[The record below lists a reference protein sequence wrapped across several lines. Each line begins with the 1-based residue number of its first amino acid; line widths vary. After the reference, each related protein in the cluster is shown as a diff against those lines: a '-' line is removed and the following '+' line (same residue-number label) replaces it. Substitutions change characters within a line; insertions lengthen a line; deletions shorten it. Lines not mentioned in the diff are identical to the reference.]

1 MNLDERILVETIQ
14 TFPCIWNTKNKE
26 HQNSLI
32 VENAWKS
39 IAIMMAE
46 NGKCFFSYSSSYLCK
61 GFFSVESC
69 KDSWKSLRLKY
80 IRERKRSLKMSS
92 GSASYSGN
100 WPLYKS
106 MSFLASVIQ
115 TRRSI
120 GHVATKKTGRVLP
133 PLQTHFSSLWSA
145 IVAKDESSLQ
155 ETSGRTDEDS
165 RAEEAVQN
173 ISEGLTPHDSASC
186 TTAITPSGT
195 TSLQPISARQ
205 GVKRKQCSATPS
217 PSIKENSADRETQ
230 ASSED
235 RYFGLSL
242 AESLGKIGNSKKK
255 MIVKAKILTIMAEAL
270 DDD

>member
-1 MNLDERILVETIQ
+1 MNFDERILVETIQ

-26 HQNSLI
+26 HQDSLI

-46 NGKCFFSYSSSYLCK
+46 
-61 GFFSVESC
+61 SVESC
-69 KDSWKSLRLKY
+69 KDTWKSLRSKY

-120 GHVATKKTGRVLP
+120 SNVATKKTGRVSP
-133 PLQTHFSSLWSA
+133 PLQTPFSSLWSA
-145 IVAKDESSLQ
+145 MVAKDESSLQ

-165 RAEEAVQN
+165 KAASTETEEAVQN
-173 ISEGLTPHDSASC
+173 ISEDLTPHDSASC

-195 TSLQPISARQ
+195 TTLQPISVRQ

-217 PSIKENSADRETQ
+217 PSIKENSADPETQ

-270 DDD
+270 DD